1 MRAAAAARV
10 LPVVAWTVPVL
21 VVLQA
26 VLIGQAQFGGA
37 PGLVGVH
44 GTIGNVTFL
53 VSALALAAGLVARR
67 SGPEL
72 LALFVG
78 VLLIFAQT
86 GLGYL
91 GHRAGMTVASAV
103 HVGLGVALTAVTT
116 LAAAMGTAPRR
127 G

>member
-1 MRAAAAARV
+1 MTSLAART
-10 LPVVAWTVPVL
+10 LPVLAWTVPVL
-21 VVLQA
+21 VVVQA

-44 GTIGNVTFL
+44 GTVGNVTFL
-53 VSALALAAGLVARR
+53 VSALALAAALVARR

-72 LALFVG
+72 LALFAG

-91 GHRAGMTVASAV
+91 GHRAGIGVASSV
-103 HVGLGVALTAVTT
+103 HVGLGVALTVVTT
-116 LAAAMGTAPRR
+116 LAAALVTTPRR